1 MRILI
6 STSHRWGSGLPYNP
20 LAKLSVN
27 QLWEAGDSLRVYLL
41 IVFLLVMLKMSATR
55 FFVDP
60 GGEVSDEKH
69 VYDTNDDT
77 YSPYEMLKEYKAT
90 DEKRDKYK

>member
-1 MRILI
+1 
-6 STSHRWGSGLPYNP
+6 
-20 LAKLSVN
+20 
-27 QLWEAGDSLRVYLL
+27 
-41 IVFLLVMLKMSATR
+41 MLKMSATR